1 VVESQEET
9 NKLSG
14 EFEFA
19 NVTQEIPS
27 PGGEERITWSI
38 RPYSQISNILL
49 RFAAELKSNQQ
60 FYQVKQLEFSQ
71 M

>member
-1 VVESQEET
+1 MVESQEET

-14 EFEFA
+14 ALEGA

-38 RPYSQISNILL
+38 RTFSQISNILL

-60 FYQVKQLEFSQ
+60 FFQVKQSEFS
-71 M
+71 